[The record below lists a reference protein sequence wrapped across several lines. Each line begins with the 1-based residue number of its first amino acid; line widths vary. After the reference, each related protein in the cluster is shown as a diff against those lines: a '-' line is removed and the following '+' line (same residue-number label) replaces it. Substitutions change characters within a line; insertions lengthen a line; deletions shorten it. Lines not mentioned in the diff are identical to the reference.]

1 MCKSL
6 LIAVALLT
14 SACATQEPAPVL
26 GHRSIPD
33 VKACIAEY
41 EPEGFIG
48 TREEYN
54 DGCYKFAAVRF

>member
-14 SACATQEPAPVL
+14 SACATQEPAQV
-26 GHRSIPD
+26 GRFIIPD
-33 VKACIAEY
+33 VRACMAEY

-48 TREEYN
+48 TQEEYN